1 MCIIFR
7 LPAHPAFIRFGEKAG
22 QTMKQWIS
30 RMRAFFLSHA
40 YIVTLGAAI
49 TVIVSTGV
57 YTRALRDETAAA
69 AFGERAPTAE
79 ATPTVAPTL
88 APIAAHPLSTPTPV
102 PVIPPVSGDALRG
115 FSGDAPVYW
124 QTLGCFQPHTA
135 LDMAAAPGEAALAYA
150 DGVVTNVTRDAAW
163 LTSVT
168 LACAD
173 GTQARYA
180 GLSAACVSVGDKV
193 TAGNPLGTLAQSIPC
208 EAEMEAHLHIETR
221 RDGQAIDPTQ
231 VLGVP

>member
-1 MCIIFR
+1 
-7 LPAHPAFIRFGEKAG
+7 
-22 QTMKQWIS
+22 MKQWIS

-57 YTRALRDETAAA
+57 YTRALREETAA

-79 ATPTVAPTL
+79 ATPTAAPTL
-88 APIAAHPLSTPTPV
+88 APLAAHPLPTPTPLPAV
-102 PVIPPVSGDALRG
+102 SPVSGAALRG
-115 FSGDAPVYW
+115 FSDDTPVYW
-124 QTLGCFQPHTA
+124 QTLGCYQPHAA
-135 LDMAAAPGEAALAYA
+135 LDIAAVPGETVLAHA

-163 LTSVT
+163 QTSVT

-180 GLSAACVSVGDKV
+180 GLSAACVSAGDEV
-193 TAGNPLGTLAQSIPC
+193 AAGKSIGMLANGIPC
-208 EAEMEAHLHIETR
+208 EAEMEPHLHIETR
-221 RDGQAIDPTQ
+221 RDDQAVDPAD
-231 VLGVP
+231 VLGMP